1 MSLIPI
7 QHRRIVNNQ
16 QGFTLVELI
25 IVIVL
30 VGILAVTA
38 GPRIFG
44 SSGVD
49 QVVTERQLLS
59 MLRLQQQQAMQDV
72 VNRCYGV
79 TLNSTDVVPYDCGQP
94 IDNARI
100 VTLPDDNT
108 LSIVSALPNAS
119 TGFRFNAL
127 GCPVSTGHATTA
139 ENCGQSAI
147 ELQINGVNARSVC
160 VQSQG
165 YIRVG
170 NCS

>member
-1 MSLIPI
+1 MPLTPI
-7 QHRRIVNNQ
+7 KHGRIVNNQ

-30 VGILAVTA
+30 IGILAVTA

-44 SSGVD
+44 SGGVD

-59 MLRLQQQQAMQDV
+59 LLRLQQQQAMQDV

-79 TLNSTDVVPYDCGQP
+79 NLNSAEVTPYDCGQP
-94 IDNARI
+94 VDNARI
-100 VTLPDDNT
+100 VTLPNDNT
-108 LSIVSALPNAS
+108 LAIVSSLPNAS
-119 TGFRFNAL
+119 AGFRFNAL
-127 GCPVSTGHATTA
+127 GCPVSTSHATTA
-139 ENCGQSAI
+139 ENCGQSAV
-147 ELQINGVNARSVC
+147 ELQINGVNARSIC

-170 NCS
+170 ACS

>member
-1 MSLIPI
+1 MVLASTK
-7 QHRRIVNNQ
+7 QRQIVNNQ

-44 SSGVD
+44 SGGVD

-59 MLRLQQQQAMQDV
+59 LLRLQQQRAMQDV

-79 TLNSTDVVPYDCGQP
+79 NLSSTEVTPFNCGQA
-94 IDNARI
+94 IETSR
-100 VTLPDDNT
+100 VVLLPEANN
-108 LSIVSALPNAS
+108 LAVVSSLPNAS

-127 GCPVSTGHATTA
+127 GCPVSTNHATTA
-139 ENCGQSAI
+139 ENCGQSAV
-147 ELQINGVNARSVC
+147 ELQINGANARSVC

-165 YIRVG
+165 FIRVG

>member
-1 MSLIPI
+1 MPLTPKKYD
-7 QHRRIVNNQ
+7 RIVNNQ

-30 VGILAVTA
+30 IGILAVTA

-44 SSGVD
+44 SGGVD

-59 MLRLQQQQAMQDV
+59 LLRLQQQQAMQDV

-79 TLNSTDVVPYDCGQP
+79 NLTSAEVTPFDCGQP
-94 IDNARI
+94 IENARV
-100 VTLPDDNT
+100 VTLPNDNT
-108 LSIVSALPNAS
+108 LTIVSTLPNAS

>member
-1 MSLIPI
+1 MGFASTK
-7 QHRRIVNNQ
+7 QHQIVNNQ

-44 SSGVD
+44 SGGVD

-59 MLRLQQQQAMQDV
+59 LLRLQQQQAMQDV

-79 TLNSTDVVPYDCGQP
+79 NLSSTVVTPFDCGQA
-94 IDNARI
+94 IENTRVI
-100 VTLPDDNT
+100 TLPEANNLTVVST
-108 LSIVSALPNAS
+108 LPSAS

-127 GCPVSTGHATTA
+127 GCPVSTNHATTA
-139 ENCGQSAI
+139 ENCGQSSV
-147 ELQINGVNARSVC
+147 ELQINGANARSVC

>member
-1 MSLIPI
+1 MLLRPTR
-7 QHRRIVNNQ
+7 HRVIVNNQ

-44 SSGVD
+44 SGSVD

-59 MLRLQQQQAMQDV
+59 LLRLQQQQAMQDV

-79 TLNSTDVVPYDCGQP
+79 TLNSAEVIPYDCGQP
-94 IDNARI
+94 VDNARI
-100 VTLPDDNT
+100 VALPAENT
-108 LSIVSALPNAS
+108 LSIVSALPNAA

-139 ENCGQSAI
+139 ENCGQSAV
-147 ELQINGVNARSVC
+147 ELQINGANARSVC

-170 NCS
+170 SCS